1 MKHHG
6 WMFAAISLASIC
18 FPAAGAQSNSLAPV
32 GLAHV
37 ALRSSDVEKEVA
49 FLNKLGFEQAF
60 ANTDGST
67 ITQAFIKVNDRQFI
81 EVYPR
86 TAAGEAPGPLGL
98 MHVCYEA
105 ADLEAL
111 RDAYTAAGL
120 KVESWRKAGAGN
132 MLFNLHDP
140 DSRVT
145 EFTQYMPGS
154 RQMNDNSLHIGP
166 NRVADELMGFEM
178 PVGDIAASQSFY
190 KAMGFGA
197 RKNRSAVDIDL
208 MSNPDV
214 VIVLYP
220 AHGSYHPKLYLSTDD
235 ARAVEEQLRDAGL
248 KPTRDKKRVSVSD
261 PDGNEFVLIE
271 TPGSHSLH
279 LIPWKKK

>member
-1 MKHHG
+1 MKFSR
-6 WMFAAISLASIC
+6 WMFAAFALSSVWL
-18 FPAAGAQSNSLAPV
+18 PAAVAQSNSLAPV

-60 ANTDGST
+60 ANTDGAA
-67 ITQAFIKVNDRQFI
+67 ITQAFVKVNDRQFI

-132 MLFNLHDP
+132 MLFNLKDP
-140 DSRVT
+140 DGRVT
-145 EFTQYMPGS
+145 EFTQYLPGS
-154 RQMNDNSLHIGP
+154 RQMNDNGLHIGP
-166 NRVADELMGFEM
+166 NRIADELMGFDM
-178 PVGDIAASQSFY
+178 PVGEMTASQSFY
-190 KAMGFGA
+190 KAMGFGT
-197 RKNRSAVDIDL
+197 RKSRADVQIDL
-208 MSNPDV
+208 VSNPGV
-214 VIVLYP
+214 EILIHL
-220 AHGSYHPKLYLSTDD
+220 AHSQDRPKLYLSTDN

-248 KPTRDKKRVSVSD
+248 NPTRDKKRVTVSD
-261 PDGNEFVLIE
+261 PDGNVFVLIE
-271 TPGSHSLH
+271 TAGSHSLH
-279 LIPWKKK
+279 LVPWKKK